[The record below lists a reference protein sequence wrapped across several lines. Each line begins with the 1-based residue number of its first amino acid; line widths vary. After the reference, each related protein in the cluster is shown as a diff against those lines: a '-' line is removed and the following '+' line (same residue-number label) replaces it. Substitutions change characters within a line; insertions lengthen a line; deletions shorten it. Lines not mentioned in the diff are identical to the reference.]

1 MFYTNHFSFNLWYL
15 PGYTCVGLT
24 WLHLLTFTSG
34 YLSGYKCQHSPVW
47 YLPGYTC
54 VVPTCLHLCGA
65 YLVTPVWCLPVYTCR
80 HSPVWY
86 IPGYT
91 CGGLRLVDPCF
102 VHLHRVSV
110 NPQILVFNH
119 LNYKGVQH
127 FSQGILSPLVSKK
140 IIEQKI

>member
-24 WLHLLTFTSG
+24 WLHLLTFT
-34 YLSGYKCQHSPVW
+34 
-47 YLPGYTC
+47 C
-54 VVPTCLHLCGA
+54 VVLIWLQMSTFPCVVLTWLHLCGA
-65 YLVTPVWCLPVYTCR
+65 HLFTPVWCLPVYTCR

-110 NPQILVFNH
+110 NPQILVLNH
-119 LNYKGVQH
+119 LNYKGIQH
-127 FSQGILSPLVSKK
+127 FSQGILSSLVSKN

>member
-1 MFYTNHFSFNLWYL
+1 MFYMNHFSF
-15 PGYTCVGLT
+15 T
-24 WLHLLTFTSG
+24 
-34 YLSGYKCQHSPVW
+34 VW

-54 VVPTCLHLCGA
+54 VVLTWLHLLTFTCVVLIWLQMSTFTCVVLTWLHLCGA
-65 YLVTPVWCLPVYTCR
+65 YLFTTVWCLPVYTCR

-91 CGGLRLVDPCF
+91 CGGLCLVDPCF

-140 IIEQKI
+140 NHRTKNIMINLHD